1 MTQQQFEKIMK
12 IENYHIL
19 ENMYLILISIFKKLL
34 KALLL
39 EYIEFTQYEI
49 HF

>member
-1 MTQQQFEKIMK
+1 MK

-19 ENMYLILISIFKKLL
+19 ENMYLILVSIFKLL
-34 KALLL
+34 LEALLL
-39 EYIEFTQYEI
+39 KNIDFTQYEI